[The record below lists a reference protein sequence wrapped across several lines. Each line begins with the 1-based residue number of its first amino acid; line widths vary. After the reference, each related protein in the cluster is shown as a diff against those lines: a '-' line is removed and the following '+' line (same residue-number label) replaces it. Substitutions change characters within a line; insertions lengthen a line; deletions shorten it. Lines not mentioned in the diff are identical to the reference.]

1 MEFYRQTTEYT
12 TAASSLLMVI
22 NHYNSDFKLSR
33 ENEFLIWQSSVNLPT
48 RASSVYALASFAKK
62 QGLNVRL
69 IMEEM
74 EYNYPDYRFKGY
86 TKKEIDEAKFMSK
99 LHAKFAREAGVVI
112 ENRDVEIK
120 EIKGLLQDGK
130 ILMLRVNAG
139 VFRVTGS
146 TAKYLVFFKLVSE
159 DKFTVLDP
167 VKGVLTINEIQL
179 EESLETLHTKKKRDH
194 RMIVFG

>member
-33 ENEFLIWQSSVNLPT
+33 ENEFLIWQISVNLPT

-62 QGLNVRL
+62 QGVPSRL

-99 LHAKFAREAGVVI
+99 QHAKFAREAGVVI
-112 ENRDVEIK
+112 ENRDIEVK

-146 TAKYLVFFKLVSE
+146 TAKYLVFYKLVSAKHGMLGNKE
-159 DKFTVLDP
+159 
-167 VKGVLTINEIQL
+167 GSEA
-179 EESLETLHTKKKRDH
+179 
-194 RMIVFG
+194 